1 MHKVFLDTN
10 ALIKL
15 FVPEVG
21 SSWLTNYVA
30 DKEIIISELAL
41 IESATVLRR
50 RFQEGFFTRPQASI
64 LYVQIRRKTTQCTV
78 IPINSKLHRNRL
90 TSLAFNLPANFRIRA
105 LDAIHLAAASVEEKE
120 ASNKTPAD
128 VFTFVSSDLQLL
140 RAVQALGIAIEN
152 PESHI

>member
-50 RFQEGFFTRPQASI
+50 RFQEGFFTRPHASA
-64 LYVQIRRKTTQCTV
+64 LYARIQRESRDYIIV
-78 IPINSKLHRNRL
+78 PINSTLHINRL
-90 TSLAFNLPANFRIRA
+90 ISLAFNLPANFRIRA

-152 PESHI
+152 PEIHP